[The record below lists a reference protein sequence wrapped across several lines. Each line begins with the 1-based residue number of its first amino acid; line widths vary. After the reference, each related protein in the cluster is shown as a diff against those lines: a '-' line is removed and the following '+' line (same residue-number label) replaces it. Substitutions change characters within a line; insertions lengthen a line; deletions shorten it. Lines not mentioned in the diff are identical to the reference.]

1 MTSRA
6 HGRRATA
13 PQADGAL
20 AGVRVVELAHVMAG
34 PVCGRMLADMGAD
47 VVKVEPP
54 GSGDPTRAFEPKVA
68 GGESAAFVMLNR
80 NKRGAA
86 LDLKSP
92 EGLAAAKRLLA
103 GCDVVIENFRPGVM
117 EGLGLGWESLR
128 EANPGLVYCQITG
141 FGRTGPLAERRGFDL
156 VAQGMTGLLSVT
168 GEGPDRPPVKCGP
181 PLTDITAGILGAMG
195 VVAALHA
202 RTRTGRGQRVDTSL
216 YEAGIVQTF
225 WQSAVALATGAS
237 PGALGTAHPLAAP
250 YEALPTTDGWI
261 TVGGWNQV
269 NWMRLVRAL
278 EMPELADDP
287 RFRTNADRMANV
299 ESLRRAL
306 SDRLRTAGA
315 AEWLR
320 RLEAA
325 QVPAGPVS
333 SIGEMLAHPQTAA
346 REMVLELS
354 QSAAASAPGPGVA
367 SRPSAPTAPALPTAK
382 SLGMPVKLSDTPS
395 AVCRGAPR
403 LGEHTAEVLREYGCS
418 EEEAARLS
426 RRGDVA

>member
-6 HGRRATA
+6 RGRRATA
-13 PQADGAL
+13 PQTNGAL

-47 VVKVEPP
+47 VVKLEPP
-54 GSGDPTRAFEPKVA
+54 VVGDPTRAFEPKVA

-80 NKRGAA
+80 NKRGAV

-92 EGLAAAKRLLA
+92 EGLAAAKRMLA
-103 GCDVVIENFRPGVM
+103 RCDVVIENFRPGVM

-195 VVAALHA
+195 ILAALHA
-202 RTRTGRGQRVDTSL
+202 RTRTGQGQRVDTSL

-225 WQSAVALATGAS
+225 WQSAVALATGDS

-250 YEALPTTDGWI
+250 YEALPTADGWI

-269 NWMRLVRAL
+269 NWMRLVSAL

-299 ESLRRAL
+299 ESLRRTL
-306 SDRLRTAGA
+306 SDRLRTAEA

-354 QSAAASAPGPGVA
+354 QSVAGSAPDRDAAG
-367 SRPSAPTAPALPTAK
+367 RPPAPTAPALPTAK
-382 SLGMPVKLSDTPS
+382 SLGMPVKLSDTPGS
-395 AVCRGAPR
+395 VSRGAPG

-426 RRGDVA
+426 RRGDAA

>member
-1 MTSRA
+1 M
-6 HGRRATA
+6 G
-13 PQADGAL
+13 DGAL

-54 GSGDPTRAFEPKVA
+54 VAGDPTRAFEPRVA

-80 NKRGAA
+80 NKRGVV

-92 EGLAAAKRLLA
+92 EGRIAAKRILA
-103 GCDVVIENFRPGVM
+103 RCDVVIENFRPGVM
-117 EGLGLGWESLR
+117 DRLGLDWESLR

-181 PLTDITAGILGAMG
+181 PVTDITAGILGAMG
-195 VVAALHA
+195 IVAALHA
-202 RTRTGRGQRVDTSL
+202 RARTGEGQRVDTSL

-225 WQSAVALATGAS
+225 WQSAVALATGES
-237 PGALGTAHPLAAP
+237 PGPLGTAHPLAAP
-250 YEALPTTDGWI
+250 YETLPTADGWI

-269 NWMRLVRAL
+269 NWLRLVDAL
-278 EMPELADDP
+278 EIPELAGDP
-287 RFRTNADRMANV
+287 RFETNAARMANI
-299 ESLRRAL
+299 EALRQAL
-306 SDRLRTAGA
+306 SDRLRTAGTS
-315 AEWLR
+315 EWLR

-325 QVPAGPVS
+325 AVPAGPVM

-346 REMVLELS
+346 REMVIES
-354 QSAAASAPGPGVA
+354 PHGAGA
-367 SRPSAPTAPALPTAK
+367 
-382 SLGMPVKLSDTPS
+382 SLGMPVKMSRTPG
-395 AVCRGAPR
+395 AVSRRAPR

-426 RRGDVA
+426 RAAETA